1 MDQRLARI
9 CSATWWAALV
19 LLTAHVVTTSSLR
32 YVTNGEAPP
41 PPIVANAFATPFLF
55 IHVVTGVIALVVG
68 LLQFVPRIRMRVP
81 ALHRATGRIYVG
93 ACAVSA
99 PAGFMLALGT
109 TAGSVAGTGFA
120 VQALL
125 LPLFTYLGWR
135 AAIERRFAEH
145 REWMLRSYA
154 LISAAITFRLMLP
167 ASVLLDLGFLPAY
180 RAIAWLAWATNLVA
194 AEYYLRRKRVLTTSY
209 QTLATT

>member
-9 CSATWWAALV
+9 CLATWWAAVV
-19 LLTAHVVTTSSLR
+19 LLTANVVTTTSLR
-32 YVTNGEAPP
+32 YVTNSEAPP
-41 PPIVANAFATPFLF
+41 PPIIANAFATPFLF

-93 ACAVSA
+93 ACAISA

-109 TAGSVAGTGFA
+109 TAGSFAGAGFA

-125 LPLFTYLGWR
+125 LPLFIYLGWR
-135 AAIERRFAEH
+135 AAVQRRFTEH

-167 ASVLLDLGFLPAY
+167 ASVLLDLEFLPSY
-180 RAIAWLAWATNLVA
+180 RAISWLAWMTNLVVV
-194 AEYYLRRKRVLTTSY
+194 EHHIRRKRVPMASY
-209 QTLATT
+209 RTLAAA

>member
-9 CSATWWAALV
+9 CLTTWWAAVV
-19 LLTAHVVTTSSLR
+19 LLIAQIVTTSSLR
-32 YVTNGEAPP
+32 YVTSSEPPP
-41 PPIVANAFATPFLF
+41 PPIVANAFASPFLF

-93 ACAVSA
+93 ACALSA

-109 TAGSVAGTGFA
+109 TAGPVASAGFA

-125 LPLFTYLGWR
+125 LPLFIYFGWR
-135 AAIERRFAEH
+135 AAVERRFAEH

-154 LISAAITFRLMLP
+154 LTSAAITLRLMLP
-167 ASVLLDLGFLPAY
+167 ASAFLGLDFLPAY
-180 RAIAWLAWATNLVA
+180 RAISWLAWTTNLVIL
-194 AEYYLRRKRVLTTSY
+194 EYYIHRKRVLTANY
-209 QTLATT
+209 PALAAA